1 MKNRTTA
8 GIFALIL
15 GGLGVH
21 KFYLGKTGQ
30 GIIYLLFCWTFIP
43 AIIALI
49 EGIKFLTM
57 SDEQFAGQYNS
68 GIMQGTPNPVNVAD
82 EIEKL
87 HKLKE
92 SGAITEAEY
101 NAKKSKLLG

>member
-57 SDEQFAGQYNS
+57 SDEQFAVQYNS
-68 GIMQGTPNPVNVAD
+68 GVMQGTANPVNVAD

-101 NAKKSKLLG
+101 NTKKSKLLA